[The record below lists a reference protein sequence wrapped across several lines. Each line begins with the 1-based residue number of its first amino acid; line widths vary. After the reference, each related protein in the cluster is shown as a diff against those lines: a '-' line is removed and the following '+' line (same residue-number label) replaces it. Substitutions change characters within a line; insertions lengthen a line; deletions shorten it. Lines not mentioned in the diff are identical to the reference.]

1 MLEAEKNFQSNPILR
16 MEIEKE
22 ELKEAMN
29 KIINENNELIDFAD
43 KMEKKI

>member
-1 MLEAEKNFQSNPILR
+1 

-29 KIINENNELIDFAD
+29 KIINENNELIVDFAD
-43 KMEKKI
+43 KMEKNIEIFVVWLRI

>member
-1 MLEAEKNFQSNPILR
+1 

-29 KIINENNELIDFAD
+29 KIINENNELIYFVYE
-43 KMEKKI
+43 MEKEI